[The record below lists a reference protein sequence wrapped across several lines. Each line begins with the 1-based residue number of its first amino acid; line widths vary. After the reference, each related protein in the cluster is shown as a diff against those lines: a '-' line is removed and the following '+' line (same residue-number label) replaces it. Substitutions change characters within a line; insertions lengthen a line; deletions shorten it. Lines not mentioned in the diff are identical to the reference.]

1 LPPKNTAILVAGWLA
16 ALGEPVT
23 LVQGL
28 VLLIFMS
35 FGAAFGWYLGTKRVR
50 RRSVFGDDYVVSPN
64 HRRIMARRQMMR
76 LLRALLY
83 GLGGILAGFAF
94 LVVTRRR

>member
-1 LPPKNTAILVAGWLA
+1 MG
-16 ALGEPVT
+16 GDVT

-35 FGAAFGWYLGTKRVR
+35 FGAAFGWYLGSKRVR
-50 RRSVFGDDYVVSPN
+50 RRSIFGDDFAGSPN
-64 HRRIMARRQMMR
+64 HRRIMARRQLMR
-76 LLRALLY
+76 LLSTFLY
-83 GLGGILAGFAF
+83 GLGGILVGFAF

>member
-1 LPPKNTAILVAGWLA
+1 M
-16 ALGEPVT
+16 T

-35 FGAAFGWYLGTKRVR
+35 FGAAFGFYLGTKRVR
-50 RRSVFGDDYVVSPN
+50 RRSVFGEDYAGSSN
-64 HRRIMARRQMMR
+64 HRRIMARRQLMR
-76 LLRALLY
+76 MLSTFLY
-83 GLGGILAGFAF
+83 GVGGILVGFAF

>member
-1 LPPKNTAILVAGWLA
+1 M
-16 ALGEPVT
+16 T

-35 FGAAFGWYLGTKRVR
+35 FGAAFGFYLGTRRVR
-50 RRSVFGDDYVVSPN
+50 RRSVFGDDHVGSPN
-64 HRRIMARRQMMR
+64 HRRIMARRQLMR
-76 LLRALLY
+76 LLSTFLY

-94 LVVTRRR
+94 LVVTQRR

>member
-1 LPPKNTAILVAGWLA
+1 M
-16 ALGEPVT
+16 T

-50 RRSVFGDDYVVSPN
+50 RRSVFGDDFVGSPN
-64 HRRIMARRQMMR
+64 HRRILARRQLMR
-76 LLRALLY
+76 LLSTFLY
-83 GLGGILAGFAF
+83 GLGGILAGFVF
-94 LVVTRRR
+94 LAVTRRR